1 MHSIRAG
8 RTLAS
13 PLGDLWAE
21 VTDQGL
27 SRLCF
32 DGHPDDPLP
41 DAHPCLDALA
51 HQLDDYWAGRR
62 RSFSVPLD
70 LQGSPF
76 QLRVW
81 ASLLTIPWGK
91 TRTYLD
97 QARALGDEKSIRA
110 VASANGRNPVAIVV
124 PCHRVIGS
132 DGSLTGY
139 AGGLERKRR
148 LLEIEGWVADGQ
160 PGLGF

>member
-1 MHSIRAG
+1 MHAIRAG
-8 RTLAS
+8 AIIPS
-13 PLGDLWAE
+13 PLGELWAE
-21 VTDQGL
+21 ATDRGL
-27 SRLCF
+27 SRLIF
-32 DGHPDDPLP
+32 GVPEGATPTGPHPL
-41 DAHPCLDALA
+41 LEVVA
-51 HQLDDYWAGRR
+51 HQLESYWAGTL

-76 QLRVW
+76 QLKVW
-81 ASLLTIPWGK
+81 ESLLSIPWGR

-97 QARALGDEKSIRA
+97 QARALGDVKAIRA

-139 AGGLERKRR
+139 AGGLERKKA
-148 LLEIEGWVADGQ
+148 LLVHEGIWADSQ
-160 PGLGF
+160 QELGL